1 MVPWAWGDGE
11 GQEWVRAQQAPAASV
26 PSCPLQSDTHTSP
39 CLPSDH
45 PPDTHRSDRLS
56 AAAPQPLPPL
66 PGAGWAAGAGAAG
79 HERGR
84 ALGHPAGW
92 LSPRRGPH
100 GPPGR
105 LGGGGSTGTRRALQP
120 PVAIK
125 LLRHRSPP
133 PPPLSGVPGA
143 PPRRGGRCRR
153 RVPREGPGP
162 RRGTGR
168 GGAPGAAMQLLPLL
182 AWVLLPGCW
191 AVRGPRTVWGFLG
204 GSLSVSC
211 TYRHGHEMKPKFWC
225 TPGGLVSTCDTDIV
239 ITSAGQPIVRWHRF
253 SIQDNRTERVFT
265 VTVEGLVEGD
275 AGTYLCGV
283 RTGVLQRDE
292 SAKVEVIV
300 SPASSSSQVPV
311 STFNYK
317 LTKHTYLSSSVVVPT
332 QTAPQMPSDDGLHED
347 SGPAHVIENILTP
360 GIIVVLLL
368 LAVAA
373 GVLVMLS
380 RKRKKAL
387 SGAALEMDRT
397 RSMSHTEADALNYAD
412 INHSTGTAESQL
424 YSNAEA
430 FCRLANTTTE
440 YAEVKQSDKHLEE
453 EKEAIYAHV
462 QKSPPEQQE
471 IYINMPS
478 APRPAGEPCSS
489 AQGV

>member
-1 MVPWAWGDGE
+1 
-11 GQEWVRAQQAPAASV
+11 
-26 PSCPLQSDTHTSP
+26 
-39 CLPSDH
+39 
-45 PPDTHRSDRLS
+45 
-56 AAAPQPLPPL
+56 
-66 PGAGWAAGAGAAG
+66 
-79 HERGR
+79 
-84 ALGHPAGW
+84 
-92 LSPRRGPH
+92 
-100 GPPGR
+100 
-105 LGGGGSTGTRRALQP
+105 
-120 PVAIK
+120 
-125 LLRHRSPP
+125 
-133 PPPLSGVPGA
+133 
-143 PPRRGGRCRR
+143 
-153 RVPREGPGP
+153 
-162 RRGTGR
+162 
-168 GGAPGAAMQLLPLL
+168 MQLLPLL

-191 AVRGPRTVWGFLG
+191 AVRGPRTVRGFLG

-211 TYRHGHEMKPKFWC
+211 TYQHGHEMKPKFWC

-239 ITSAGQPIVRWHRF
+239 ITSAEHPIVWWDRF

-283 RTGVLQRDE
+283 RTGVLQRDV
-292 SAKVEVIV
+292 SAEVEVIV
-300 SPASSSSQVPV
+300 SPVSSSSQVPV

-332 QTAPQMPSDDGLHED
+332 QTAPQMPSDDGLHEG
-347 SGPAHVIENILTP
+347 SGPAHVIESILTP

-368 LAVAA
+368 LAVAT
-373 GVLVMLS
+373 GVLVTLS

-489 AQGV
+489 AQRV